1 MSAELRMM
9 MMKASVSVGPLHELN
24 AALTPLL
31 PLTEAGATTS
41 GSGGGG
47 GEKVKA
53 GFGRFMNGLDK
64 WANKTADSMAKQME
78 KVGIKD

>member
-1 MSAELRMM
+1 MECVCS
-9 MMKASVSVGPLHELN
+9 PLPN
-24 AALTPLL
+24 A
-31 PLTEAGATTS
+31 EAGTATTS
-41 GSGGGG
+41 SGGGG